1 MGGPVD
7 PEKRQ
12 RALTMAYECLGLRPG
27 DFIRFDCSFVSGTD
41 HFCVRIDYTPSRKGG
56 YQILEGDLSAGYI
69 KKISPVLGRGRV
81 TPRFPL
87 LPTEPVQTPAEI
99 EDEKRRQD
107 LEFEF
112 QSLLD
117 DERTS

>member
-12 RALTMAYECLGLRPG
+12 RALTMAYTYLGLRPG
-27 DFIRFDCSFVSGTD
+27 DIIRFECSFVADTD
-41 HFCVRIDYTPSRKGG
+41 HFSVRIDYAPSRKGG
-56 YQILEGDLSAGYI
+56 YQILEGDLSGGYI
-69 KKISPVLGRGRV
+69 KTISPVLGRGRV

-87 LPTEPVQTPAEI
+87 TPTEPVLTPTEI
-99 EDEKRRQD
+99 ADRKRRRD
-107 LEFEF
+107 LELEF